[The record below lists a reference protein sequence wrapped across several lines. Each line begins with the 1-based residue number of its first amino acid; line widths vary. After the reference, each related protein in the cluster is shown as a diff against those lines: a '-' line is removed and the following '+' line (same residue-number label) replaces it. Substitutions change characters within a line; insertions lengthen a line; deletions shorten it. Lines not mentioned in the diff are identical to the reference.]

1 MTPQYQSHFYV
12 FTAKCF
18 SVKLNT
24 HTQSTKTINQRTHFS
39 ESKVSLRGG
48 TTKQSAEFQQSASCL
63 KNDCKSLADCFTRCA
78 RSQRQL
84 VFEKRTPQ
92 YFCHFYIFTAKSKNI
107 LPQYKSLTRLN
118 TQSNFY
124 KLLIVNILFQL
135 FPV

>member
-48 TTKQSAEFQQSASCL
+48 TTKQSARLLQSFF
-63 KNDCKSLADCFTRCA
+63 KQEADC
-78 RSQRQL
+78 
-84 VFEKRTPQ
+84 
-92 YFCHFYIFTAKSKNI
+92 
-107 LPQYKSLTRLN
+107 
-118 TQSNFY
+118 
-124 KLLIVNILFQL
+124 
-135 FPV
+135 